1 MKHYRI
7 EFVIA
12 VKEDIPQTQV
22 EEWARFTVGDT
33 GKLPLENPLTDESF
47 DPMFGTFKISEVQQ

>member
-1 MKHYRI
+1 MKQYRI

-12 VKEDIPQTQV
+12 VKEYIPQAQV
-22 EEWARFTVGDT
+22 EEWARFMVGDT

-47 DPMFGTFKISEVQQ
+47 DPVYGTFKIGEVQ